1 MPHFFPSK
9 QFYKVGGIINPILH
23 EEGEAKLP
31 WRKELVQS
39 HTRGLSQAGLEHKIF
54 RLQNPATLLYW
65 YPIEVAGIV
74 RILPRQKLA
83 I

>member
-9 QFYKVGGIINPILH
+9 QFYKVGGINNPILH

-39 HTRGLSQAGLEHKIF
+39 HTQGLSQAGLEHKIF
-54 RLQNPATLLYW
+54 
-65 YPIEVAGIV
+65 
-74 RILPRQKLA
+74 
-83 I
+83 